1 MRILTA
7 VAIAV
12 AMLSSCSSGNDLG
25 MASEEAVAKVKELV
39 KTHVPADAKV
49 YRVEMNEDR
58 GDRKLENVLSQVIVF
73 YVTPDNS
80 DYVLTINKD
89 GGDFKADE
97 PSKSKRQTYAYEPTA
112 TLDLN
117 AIDAAKLQKWGEE
130 GNNLLQA
137 EEEGDQYELKSVE
150 NYTFYTL
157 PVGLN
162 DVERWNRDE
171 SYKADSQKQYAYFS
185 LNYTKKGEKTEM
197 NGRLLTTNYYTVPFR
212 VNEAGQVEFE

>member
-1 MRILTA
+1 
-7 VAIAV
+7 
-12 AMLSSCSSGNDLG
+12 

-49 YRVEMNEDR
+49 YRVECYEDR
-58 GDRKLENVLSQVIVF
+58 GDRKLENVLSQVVVSYI
-73 YVTPDNS
+73 TPDNS
-80 DYVLTINKD
+80 NYILTIDKD

-97 PSKSKRQTYAYEPTA
+97 PSKSKTATYAYEQSA
-112 TLDLN
+112 ALDLN
-117 AIDAAKLQKWGEE
+117 ALDAMKLQKWGEE
-130 GNNLLQA
+130 GNSLLQA
-137 EEEGDQYELKSVE
+137 EEDGDQYELKSVE

-162 DVERWNRDE
+162 EVERWNRDE

-197 NGRLLTTNYYTVPFR
+197 NGRYLTTNYYTVPFR